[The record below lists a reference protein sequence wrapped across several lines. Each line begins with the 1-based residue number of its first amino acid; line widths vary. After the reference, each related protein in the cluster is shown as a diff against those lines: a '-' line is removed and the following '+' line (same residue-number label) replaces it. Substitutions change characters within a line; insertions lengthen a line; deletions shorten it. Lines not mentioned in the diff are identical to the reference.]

1 MNKYILTHQ
10 ILNLT
15 LQSGLTNFVL
25 ISKFFWCHLKCFWRH
40 YDTILVIA
48 FFPATFLLLAS
59 MSLFCLFG
67 FIQTKK

>member
-1 MNKYILTHQ
+1 MNKYILMHQ

-15 LQSGLTNFVL
+15 LQSSLTNFFL
-25 ISKFFWCHLKCFWRH
+25 IFKFIDVICRVSDLD
-40 YDTILVIA
+40 YDAILFIA

-59 MSLFCLFG
+59 MSLFCLFC